1 MISKKAV
8 YAADWSP
15 DGSAIVISEGTKI
28 MTKSL
33 QLRFF
38 TRLSLRYEISCKN
51 LKKPSAR
58 HECWNA
64 HAALITALAWGGN
77 DQIVSGSE
85 AGRYK
90 LWDKF
95 GRLLYQSNAISNHPI
110 TSASFSP
117 EQNLL
122 IGTFGVIYLCDN
134 SGAIISSIS
143 QEWGLAVE

>member
-1 MISKKAV
+1 MNPSKAV

-15 DGSAIVISEGTKI
+15 DGSAIVISEATKI

-33 QLRFF
+33 QLRF
-38 TRLSLRYEISCKN
+38 LLQSKLNLKISFKKPW
-51 LKKPSAR
+51 KKPSAR

-143 QEWGLAVE
+143 Q